1 MIMYYNK
8 LLELCDYEP
17 EEIERNRQ
25 RLERAFTLLQL
36 TPEDFSRAEE
46 RVTYFFDI
54 DLHCVRKMLGMWVK
68 SLIDLSMAKE
78 DGKKV
83 VYTAMPPLFHIL
95 NGLAIVS
102 EDLYVSSPDLLL
114 STCMGGMFGKITN
127 LMELA
132 EGDWLP
138 AGSAFCSPIQV
149 KLGAIKKGIIPM
161 PDLLVSSAHVC
172 DQTPKIDELLN
183 LEYGIPVLYGD
194 GPHDE
199 YEKTW
204 PSVSDKRVKY
214 VTAESK
220 DILDSIKELFGY
232 TVTEEI
238 ATQADQIGSRLFVKS
253 NELFELIKN
262 ADPVPIGFNSFGLL
276 VRVCRLGINTTT
288 FSSDP
293 EGLLDLCYTELKERI
308 DKGIGVQPKG
318 APRVG
323 VITLYSI
330 PEPVKIF
337 EEAGLAI
344 IADFTGLSMPS
355 VDIFESQYTDFW
367 EKSAETLL
375 HFCALKFPKRLMHIC
390 KEWNLDGAILN
401 YQIGCRDISVGTLK
415 SSELI
420 KKELGIPSLVLES
433 DLTDPRHLSVES
445 VRSRVEAFAE
455 VLKANKAAKSK

>member
-8 LLELCDYEP
+8 LLELCDYDP

-36 TPEDFSRAEE
+36 TPEDFTRAEE

-54 DLHCVRKMLGMWVK
+54 DLRCVRKMLGMWVK
-68 SLIDLSMAKE
+68 SLVDLSMAKE

-220 DILDSIKELFGY
+220 DILDRIKELFGY

-238 ATQADQIGSRLFVKS
+238 ATRADLLGGKLFVKS
-253 NELFELIKN
+253 NQLFELLKN

-276 VRVCRLGINTTT
+276 VRVCKLGINTTT

-293 EGLLDLCYTELKERI
+293 EGLLDLCYTELKDRI
-308 DKGIGVQPKG
+308 DKGIGVQQKG

-420 KKELGIPSLVLES
+420 KEELGIPSLVLES

-455 VLKANKAAKSK
+455 ILKANKAVKSK